1 LNPAVEP
8 RAFSDAAPSSFNLYR
23 IASGGQSAKRP
34 ALRENAKSSKTS
46 GKPNEEPK
54 LFLPDPISARWFV
67 PRPSCPRPSPAP
79 TPAHV
84 QDCKESLMMWKR
96 GNKNMVGVD
105 IGSSSVK
112 AVELQGKNGE
122 FQLVSLG
129 YESLQP
135 DSVVD
140 GQIMELNSVSNAIA
154 NIFNEHKIKTTR
166 VAAGVNGHSVIVK
179 NIVLPQMT
187 GDELQ
192 ESFAWHA
199 EEHIPFDISDV
210 NLDYHVTGSTPD
222 AIQVLMAACKR
233 DKISNLKQTIQL
245 AGKQPVV
252 IDVDAFALQNCYEL
266 NYDPQPGQ
274 IVALL
279 NIGASTTNINILNGD
294 RSVFTRDASFGGN
307 QYTSLLQ
314 KELGLNF
321 DQAEHVKRGM
331 PLPEGVEQREIAP
344 ILDTVSDILALE
356 IQKTMDFYRATVEDG
371 ESAVGTIL
379 VSGGGSKLNGLV
391 DFLARQFEIPVEI
404 FDPFRKIKVDSRGF
418 DPEYMREM
426 VPEMAIAVGLALRG
440 VDAR

>member
-1 LNPAVEP
+1 M
-8 RAFSDAAPSSFNLYR
+8 
-23 IASGGQSAKRP
+23 I
-34 ALRENAKSSKTS
+34 
-46 GKPNEEPK
+46 
-54 LFLPDPISARWFV
+54 
-67 PRPSCPRPSPAP
+67 
-79 TPAHV
+79 
-84 QDCKESLMMWKR
+84 WKR
-96 GNKNMVGVD
+96 TSMSMVGVD

-112 AVELQGKNGE
+112 AVELQGKGNE

-129 YESLQP
+129 YEPLEA

-140 GQIMELNSVSNAIA
+140 GQIMELNTVSNAIA
-154 NIFNEHKIKTTR
+154 NIFTVHKIKTNR

-187 GDELQ
+187 PAELQ

-210 NLDYHVTGSTPD
+210 NLDYHVTESKED
-222 AIQVLMAACKR
+222 AIHILMAACKR
-233 DKISNLKQTIQL
+233 DKVANLKQAIQL
-245 AGKQPVV
+245 AGKQPAV

-274 IVALL
+274 VVALL
-279 NIGASTTNINILNGD
+279 NIGASTTNINILNGV

-314 KELGLNF
+314 KELGLTF
-321 DQAEHVKRGM
+321 EQAEQVKRGM
-331 PLPEGVEQREIAP
+331 PLPDGSDNVETHP

-356 IQKTMDFYRATVEDG
+356 IQKTMDFYRATVEEG
-371 ESAVGTIL
+371 ESAVEKIL
-379 VSGGGSKLNGLV
+379 VSGGGSKLTGLI
-391 DFLARQFEIPVEI
+391 DFLAKRFEVSVEM
-404 FDPFRKIKVDSRGF
+404 FDPFRKIRVDSRGF
-418 DPEYMREM
+418 DPEYMREI